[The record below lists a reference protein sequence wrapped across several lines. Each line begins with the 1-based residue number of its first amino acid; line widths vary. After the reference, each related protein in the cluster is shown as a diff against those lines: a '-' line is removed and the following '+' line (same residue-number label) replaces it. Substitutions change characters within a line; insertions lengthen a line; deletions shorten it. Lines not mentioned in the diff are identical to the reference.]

1 MIRHQCLSRR
11 GLLGSFAGLALGAA
25 PLGAARAASTLT
37 VVDTVSGANFQVFW
51 KTYLVPAII
60 QKTGVDIKYTV
71 GSGPPLQLQMQSWRD
86 GDPGFSLMFLKD
98 LDLANMVTREPSS
111 NRSIPRGKRK
121 FRIRNSC
128 RKNTTRSIVG
138 SR

>member
-37 VVDTVSGANFQVFW
+37 VVDTVSGPNFQAFW
-51 KTYLVPAII
+51 KTYLIPAIL

-86 GDPGFSLMFLKD
+86 GDPGFSLH
-98 LDLANMVTREPSS
+98 VPQGP
-111 NRSIPRGKRK
+111 RSGQHGH
-121 FRIRNSC
+121 C
-128 RKNTTRSIVG
+128 G
-138 SR
+138 